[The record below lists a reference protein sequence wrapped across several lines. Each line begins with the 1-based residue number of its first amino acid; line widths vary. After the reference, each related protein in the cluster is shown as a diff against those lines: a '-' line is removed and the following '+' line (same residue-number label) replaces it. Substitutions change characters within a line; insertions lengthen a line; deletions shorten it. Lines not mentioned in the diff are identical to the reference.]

1 MEITNVKSVDQAV
14 EEIMRIHRSLP
25 TRPGIEEVEAAKTL
39 IRNVEKEEQARME
52 AISKQTKTPD
62 VPQELFMI
70 LQEMQKQLS
79 FFQTKEQKLEAVKL
93 LDLENVHN
101 LFDEF
106 IQRAS
111 KCLSWPPPPPTSSS
125 PTSVSGFGSSSNYAN
140 GGISSLKGSAA
151 AAAAGSSSIDRSS
164 MATTSGLYYAEKEP
178 TRSAELFTRDDSYVK
193 KAKSSLYSDGI
204 GVSSTPQIVD
214 STLKASSISSSKL
227 QFLVF
232 CVTSL
237 TGFACLNLPDLS
249 Q

>member
-14 EEIMRIHRSLP
+14 KEIMRIHRSLP

-111 KCLSWPPPPPTSSS
+111 KCLSWPPPPTSSS

-140 GGISSLKGSAA
+140 GGSSSFKGSAA
-151 AAAAGSSSIDRSS
+151 AAAAAGPSSIDRSS

-204 GVSSTPQIVD
+204 GVSSTPQILD

-232 CVTSL
+232 CVNSL